1 MNHKDWRDRNYLC
14 RECDSYGDEAT
25 GMDEMPSEC
34 TRCSNS
40 GPYTIREEC
49 NEHTV
54 GLLSEIFAL
63 EKKCSYERIKLCENL
78 RNKYDLSAERFHD
91 LISYDEKLFR
101 EVEINA
107 NAYLAALQKLL

>member
-14 RECDSYGDEAT
+14 RECDSYGDAAT

-34 TRCSNS
+34 TRCS
-40 GPYTIREEC
+40 PHFTIREEC

-54 GLLSEIFAL
+54 GLLREIFVL
-63 EKKCSYERIKLCENL
+63 ENKCSYERKKLCEKL
-78 RNKYDLSAERFHD
+78 RNKYDLSATRFHD